1 MIPLS
6 LKRRHLRAP
15 LRNEI
20 VVISDGGENCL
31 ASVGN
36 ISEGGVF
43 IQNVDFSLGE
53 KGFSL
58 FFEIPIIPDLTKY
71 SRKEILNL
79 NQDSFEYK
87 VIGAMAESRREVQS
101 VNEINEQVFSVGCEF
116 VDLRSESQ
124 EEIKRYVAQYS
135 VNIVYVLS
143 LFEQGTNKEDIR
155 NLIKKCLSLM
165 GYDTT
170 VSLSTLREA
179 FSMIIRV

>member
-1 MIPLS
+1 MIPLN

-36 ISEGGVF
+36 ISEGGIF
-43 IQNVDFSLGE
+43 IHNVNFSVSE

-58 FFEIPIIPDLTKY
+58 FFEIPLIPDLTKY

-87 VIGAMAESRREVQS
+87 VIGAMAESRREIEA
-101 VNEINEQVFSVGCEF
+101 VNETNKQVYSVGCEF
-116 VDLRSESQ
+116 VDLRS
-124 EEIKRYVAQYS
+124 
-135 VNIVYVLS
+135 
-143 LFEQGTNKEDIR
+143 
-155 NLIKKCLSLM
+155 
-165 GYDTT
+165 
-170 VSLSTLREA
+170 
-179 FSMIIRV
+179 